1 MDWMYENGEDVNESD
16 YNKAVKYLQEKYDT
30 KVLHHA
36 DIKDITDQQIRLCLN
51 QYYLGMEAKKELNKL
66 MRLIDAKSKNKNSAK

>member
-1 MDWMYENGEDVNESD
+1 MDWIYESGENMSESD

-30 KVLHHA
+30 EKIHLA
-36 DIKDITDQQIRLCLN
+36 NITDITDQQIRLCIN

-66 MRLIDAKSKNKNSAK
+66 MRLIDAKSKNKNPAK

>member
-1 MDWMYENGEDVNESD
+1 MDWMYENGEDVSEAD
-16 YNKAVKYLQEKYDT
+16 YNKGVKYLQEKYDT
-30 KVLHHA
+30 EKIHLA
-36 DIKDITDQQIRLCLN
+36 DIKDITDQQIRLCLG